1 MPGKSRKPYKSPKRT
16 TKGNKFE
23 NTMGFKKKKLDVT
36 TRIRVDEIRLNDSDS
51 LDTSFLEGRY
61 EKRANRNSTK
71 VKEKILK
78 DDSEKIKKLEL
89 LKKIFY
95 GIAVVFTL
103 ILLVILLVNIIKK
116 IDFSPKTTAS
126 DNVKVE
132 KKKKVDTNV
141 IDNNYLFVGDFHTKK
156 FEFSDFDL
164 DYHYVKSSD
173 DYLTTSKVLDDM
185 KKNIY
190 QYNPSI
196 VFIELGLADLD
207 KKKSKDDII
216 NNISEIIDSIKNN
229 RTYASICVES
239 IYPINRDVDDFDDD
253 AIDDS
258 VDNDD
263 IIKINDELKKLAKD
277 KNVTYIDVF
286 SMLEDKKKLNKD
298 YTDDGVHLNKDG
310 YKQVLKLINKEIDK

>member
-1 MPGKSRKPYKSPKRT
+1 MPGKSKRPYKSPRRT
-16 TKGNKFE
+16 TKSNKFE

-61 EKRANRNSTK
+61 EKRANKNSTK

-78 DDSEKIKKLEL
+78 DDSEKIKKLEK

-95 GIAVVFTL
+95 GIAGVFTL
-103 ILLVILLVNIIKK
+103 ILLIIVLVNVIKK
-116 IDFSPKTTAS
+116 IDFSPKTNS
-126 DNVKVE
+126 NNNVKVE
-132 KKKKVDTNV
+132 KKKKEDTKV

-164 DYHYVKSSD
+164 DYHYVKTSE
-173 DYLTTSKVLDDM
+173 DYMTTSKVLDDM
-185 KKNIY
+185 RKNIY

-207 KKKSKDDII
+207 KKKSTDDIV
-216 NNISEIIDSIKNN
+216 NNISDIIDSIKKN
-229 RTYASICVES
+229 RSYATICIES

-253 AIDDS
+253 AIDGS

-263 IIKINDELKKLAKD
+263 IIEVNKELKKLAED
-277 KNVTYIDVF
+277 KKVTYIDVF
-286 SMLEDKKKLNKD
+286 SMLEDKEKLSKD